1 MKYMIYLLY
10 FLSISEEMPL
20 KRYIFVAKLI
30 IFIITSKCLFHEV
43 ETLVDSTGIVGDGMP
58 RRAGIPRHV

>member
-10 FLSISEEMPL
+10 FLSIPEEMPL

-30 IFIITSKCLFHEV
+30 IFIYNI
-43 ETLVDSTGIVGDGMP
+43 
-58 RRAGIPRHV
+58 

>member
-1 MKYMIYLLY
+1 MIYLLY

-30 IFIITSKCLFHEV
+30 IFIYNI
-43 ETLVDSTGIVGDGMP
+43 
-58 RRAGIPRHV
+58 